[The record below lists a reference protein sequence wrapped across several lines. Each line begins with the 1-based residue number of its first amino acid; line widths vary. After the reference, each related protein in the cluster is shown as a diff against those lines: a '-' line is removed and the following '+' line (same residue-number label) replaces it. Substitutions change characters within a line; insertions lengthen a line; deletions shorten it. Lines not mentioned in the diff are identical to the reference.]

1 MIYLW
6 MFLEFFKIGLFSLGG
21 GLATIPFLVELAQSK
36 KWFSVGQLLD
46 MIAISEATPGPIG
59 INMATFV
66 GLQTAGVGGMIF
78 SLFGLVL
85 PAFLIIL
92 WAGHFLKKHYHSVH
106 FQYIFYL
113 LKPVVCSLIF
123 FFILKTILTVFEQP
137 YTNKLLA
144 GALFVFYLLFQLG
157 FKLHPTMLILIGA
170 LMGICLGL

>member
-21 GLATIPFLVELAQSK
+21 GLATIPFLLELAQTK
-36 KWFSVGQLLD
+36 GWFSVGQLLD
-46 MIAISEATPGPIG
+46 MIAVSEATPGPIG
-59 INMATFV
+59 VNMAIFV
-66 GLQTAGVGGMIF
+66 GLQTAGVGGMIA

-92 WAGHFLKKHYHSVH
+92 WAGHFLKKHYHSLM

-113 LKPVVCSLIF
+113 LKPVVCSLIC
-123 FFILKTILTVFEQP
+123 FFIIKTVVTVLGQP

-144 GALFVFYLLFQLG
+144 SGLFISYLLFQLR
-157 FKLHPTMLILIGA
+157 FKVHPTILILIGA
-170 LMGICLGL
+170 VVGACLSL